1 MARNSA
7 LRLDD
12 YFPYLVNRVGT
23 ALVTRFTDEALARHG
38 LTIDMWRLLAALSN
52 GGGQRQI
59 DLATMTSIEKSTI
72 SRLVTRL
79 VRMNLV
85 TRSRSRTS
93 NREVVVQLSGKGQAL
108 VAKLIPVALELER
121 VASTGTSATDMAAM
135 KRLLRQAFQNLA
147 KGNASR

>member
-1 MARNSA
+1 MARTSA

-12 YFPYLVNRVGT
+12 YFPYLVNRVGS
-23 ALVTRFTDEALARHG
+23 ALVTRFTKEALARHD
-38 LTIDMWRLLAALSN
+38 LSIDMWRLLVALSN

-93 NREVVVQLSGKGQAL
+93 NREVVVQLSGKGQGL
-108 VAKLIPVALELER
+108 VARLIPVALELER
-121 VASTGTSATDMAAM
+121 VASAGTSAADMAAM
-135 KRLLRQAFQNLA
+135 KRVLRQAFQNLA
-147 KGNASR
+147 KSDASR